1 MVKCSSAS
9 GPPEASEDL
18 LSYLHLSVVKYVVKG
33 AVAHNLGN
41 DWGREWLSLSRCAM
55 KTYLRLRVLNSYVL
69 LQYVLT
75 ACFGLL
81 RAEGL
86 AQAA

>member
-1 MVKCSSAS
+1 MEGLGASVSSFSPGSTVPDHFFPEAFGEKWSAS

-41 DWGREWLSLSRCAM
+41 D
-55 KTYLRLRVLNSYVL
+55 
-69 LQYVLT
+69 
-75 ACFGLL
+75 
-81 RAEGL
+81 
-86 AQAA
+86 

>member
-1 MVKCSSAS
+1 LASAASPQAVRSLPLFPRTFWGKEVKCSSAS

-41 DWGREWLSLSRCAM
+41 D
-55 KTYLRLRVLNSYVL
+55 
-69 LQYVLT
+69 
-75 ACFGLL
+75 
-81 RAEGL
+81 
-86 AQAA
+86 